1 MVKEITLVI
10 PPSNFFI
17 DLYNAGMLIC
27 STKYIKIKV
36 IADIYRRYSEEN

>member
-17 DLYNAGMLIC
+17 DLYNAGMLI
-27 STKYIKIKV
+27 SYLQYIKQNTSK
-36 IADIYRRYSEEN
+36 